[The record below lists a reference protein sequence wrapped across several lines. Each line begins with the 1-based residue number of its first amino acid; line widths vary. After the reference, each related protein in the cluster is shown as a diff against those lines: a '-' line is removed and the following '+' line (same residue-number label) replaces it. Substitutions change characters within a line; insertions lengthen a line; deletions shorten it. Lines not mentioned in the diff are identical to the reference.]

1 MILDVMR
8 KNKKSSNIILR
19 QGNARVLLLVGFV
32 KMMKYLWGQY
42 KNLTL

>member
-19 QGNARVLLLVGFV
+19 QGNGRSIIVSRIRENDEIFMG
-32 KMMKYLWGQY
+32 
-42 KNLTL
+42 TI